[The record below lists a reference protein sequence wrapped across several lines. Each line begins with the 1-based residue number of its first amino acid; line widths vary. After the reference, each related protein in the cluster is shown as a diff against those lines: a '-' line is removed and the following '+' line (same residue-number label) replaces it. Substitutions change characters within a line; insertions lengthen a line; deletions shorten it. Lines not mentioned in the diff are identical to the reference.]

1 MQAYLSLLAGIV
13 CAGFG
18 GELFVRGAVGI
29 ARWLRISPGIVAV
42 TVAAFATSSPELSV
56 SVSAALAGAP
66 QIGMGDA
73 LGSNVVNV
81 SLILASALIISGI
94 RCPRDSVRRDFPVAL
109 AVPLLTCVIVADGVV
124 SSLEGV
130 VMFTGFVAWLAAAVT
145 EAARQRRRTPAD
157 GTPASHARTAL
168 AAVAGLALL
177 TMAGSLVVGG
187 ARGIA
192 LSYGLDEFVIGATIV
207 AVGTSVPEIAT
218 TVVAKLRGH
227 DEVGLGTILGSN
239 VFNGLFIVPIAAMI
253 HPIHFHPRDAFVAL
267 AFGAVAVALT
277 LPLKD
282 GRIGRLRGVLLL
294 LLYSVYL
301 ASVLR
306 YIAF

>member
-124 SSLEGV
+124 STLEGV

-157 GTPASHARTAL
+157 GTPASHARTTL

-177 TMAGSLVVGG
+177 TAAGSLVVGG

-239 VFNGLFIVPIAAMI
+239 LFNGLFIVPIAAMI

-267 AFGAVAVALT
+267 AFGAIAVALT

>member
-13 CAGFG
+13 CAGIG
-18 GELFVRGAVGI
+18 GELFVRGSVGI

-42 TVAAFATSSPELSV
+42 TIAAFATSSPELSV

-109 AVPLLTCVIVADGVV
+109 AVPLLTTVLVADGVV
-124 SSLEGV
+124 TRLEGV
-130 VMFTGFVAWLAAAVT
+130 LMFIVFVGWLGAAVT
-145 EAARQRRRTPAD
+145 EAASQRRRTAPD
-157 GTPASHARTAL
+157 GARVWYAHAIFAS
-168 AAVAGLALL
+168 VAGLALL
-177 TMAGSLVVGG
+177 TMAGSLIVAG

-192 LSYGLDEFVIGATIV
+192 LSYGLDEFVIGATVV
-207 AVGTSVPEIAT
+207 AVGTSVPELAT

-227 DEVGLGTILGSN
+227 DDVGLGTILGSN
-239 VFNGLFIVPIAAMI
+239 LFNGLFIIPIAAMI
-253 HPIHFHPRDAFVAL
+253 HPIRVHPREVFVAL
-267 AFGAVAVALT
+267 TFGAIAVALT
-277 LPLKD
+277 LPRRD
-282 GRIGRLRGVLLL
+282 GYIGRLRGVLLL
-294 LLYSVYL
+294 LLYSAYL
-301 ASVLR
+301 AAVLR

>member
-13 CAGFG
+13 CAGIG
-18 GELFVRGAVGI
+18 GELFVRGSVGI

-42 TVAAFATSSPELSV
+42 TIAAFATSSPELSV

-109 AVPLLTCVIVADGVV
+109 AVPLLTGVLVADGVV
-124 SSLEGV
+124 TRLEGV
-130 VMFTGFVAWLAAAVT
+130 LMFTVFIAWLGAAVA
-145 EAARQRRRTPAD
+145 EAAKQRRRTVPD
-157 GTPASHARTAL
+157 GTRVWYAHAIF

-177 TMAGSLVVGG
+177 TMAGSLIVAG

-192 LSYGLDEFVIGATIV
+192 QSYGLDEFVIGATVV
-207 AVGTSVPEIAT
+207 AVGTSVPELAT

-227 DEVGLGTILGSN
+227 DEIGLGTILGSN
-239 VFNGLFIVPIAAMI
+239 LFNGLFIIPIAAMI
-253 HPIHFHPRDAFVAL
+253 HPIHVHPREAFVAL
-267 AFGAVAVALT
+267 VFGAIAVALT
-277 LPLKD
+277 LPRRN
-282 GRIGRLRGVLLL
+282 GYIGRLRGVVLL

-301 ASVLR
+301 ATVLR
-306 YIAF
+306 YIAL

>member
-207 AVGTSVPEIAT
+207 A
-218 TVVAKLRGH
+218 
-227 DEVGLGTILGSN
+227 SN

-282 GRIGRLRGVLLL
+282 GRIGRVRGVLLL

-306 YIAF
+306 YIAV